1 MQSYRNRLP
10 EIRLSHNHRDR
21 RASERVAED
30 YETGGDATVERD
42 SCFSNDR
49 HRRNRRVAKLC
60 DRIGCDRHKRCLVC
74 MCGLCSGLAKEQGGE

>member
-1 MQSYRNRLP
+1 MQSYRDRLR

-30 YETGGDATVERD
+30 YEAGRDATVERD

-49 HRRNRRVAKLC
+49 HRRNRGVAKLC
-60 DRIGCDRHKRCLVC
+60 NRIGCDRHERCFAC
-74 MCGLCSGLAKEQGGE
+74 ICGLRSGLAKEQGGE